1 MFCLNCGTENPPT
14 ANFCRTCGKW
24 QQRESGIPGITCHY
38 CKQNNPQDASFCR
51 NCGTRLDSGIS
62 VPSSDPALPLWP
74 VPGQLVGEGGH
85 APVVP
90 GTPQLGNVPSV
101 PGTPSAPFS
110 PASGQGGTASGGQVP
125 PQGGTAST
133 WHYSTQGGTS
143 SVGQFPAHGVPYPIS
158 PPRSQHL
165 ARSHQLR
172 HNEQNA
178 SPRHVSRLRRG
189 VSHLGRSARG
199 VSRRTVLIALGAVVA
214 AGLGG
219 ELIARALS
227 PGSGGSHG
235 NSTGGGGPPTPTS
248 TRKGPTP
255 TPTGSHTGNASCPAG
270 TALCGNTCINIG
282 SNSNN
287 CGACSHV
294 CPAGQMC
301 VSGHCQQQCP
311 SGQVACNGTCI
322 NTHTDSNNCGSCGTA
337 CRPDQICANGK
348 CQCPSGQTA
357 CNGAQL
363 LIFKTAAPVALSAL
377 EPRPAAVVAHAEI

>member
-74 VPGQLVGEGGH
+74 VPGQLIGEGGH

-110 PASGQGGTASGGQVP
+110 SASGQGGTASGGQVP
-125 PQGGTAST
+125 PQGGNAST
-133 WHYSTQGGTS
+133 WHYSTQGNTASGGQVPPHAGNASTWHYSTQGNTS
-143 SVGQFPAHGVPYPIS
+143 SVGQFPAHGAPYPIS

-165 ARSHQLR
+165 ARSHQLP

-178 SPRHVSRLRRG
+178 SPRPVSRLKRG

-227 PGSGGSHG
+227 SDPGGS
-235 NSTGGGGPPTPTS
+235 
-248 TRKGPTP
+248 
-255 TPTGSHTGNASCPAG
+255 
-270 TALCGNTCINIG
+270 
-282 SNSNN
+282 
-287 CGACSHV
+287 
-294 CPAGQMC
+294 
-301 VSGHCQQQCP
+301 
-311 SGQVACNGTCI
+311 
-322 NTHTDSNNCGSCGTA
+322 
-337 CRPDQICANGK
+337 
-348 CQCPSGQTA
+348 
-357 CNGAQL
+357 
-363 LIFKTAAPVALSAL
+363 
-377 EPRPAAVVAHAEI
+377 